1 MSARAAAV
9 LVAVLALAGCAGIP
23 SSGSVEPG
31 AIIDEA
37 EALINVAFNP
47 LGPQDGATQNEI
59 LLGFIDAATNP
70 QNDFDV
76 ARSFLSDGFREEWD
90 PDAITQIRSG
100 RGTVRDGSETSL
112 SYALTG
118 IAHVNEIGQ
127 YIEDTPATQ
136 VLDFTFEQD
145 AAGEWRIASAPPG
158 IVLSRESFTAIFVST
173 PLYFF
178 DPSNAYLIPDLRWFA
193 KRAGLTT
200 DVVRELVRGQSAWL
214 QQGVTNTYFPEG
226 TTLESSVAVEAGVA
240 TVALSDEALDASPDE
255 IALMRQQLRATIG
268 SVSSVVI
275 TANSVTLPEQ
285 DGGPALATSGL
296 AVESQSL
303 AAQDDVFGYLK
314 SNGSVEALSGLSA
327 EVTALGATD
336 ATLLRNKSAAAV
348 QAPDGAWLVPAT
360 NDDPVQLDRRPGLLA
375 PTADNAGF
383 VWTVPAS
390 DAAAIIAYDAT
401 GKAFAVT
408 SPQFSGMQ
416 AVSFAISRDGARA
429 LMLVNT
435 ELGPRLFVSGIIRT
449 EGVPIQLGTPV
460 ALPIEQSSTAI
471 DATWVDDNTV
481 AVLRAVAGDDQ
492 TSVSAYELGGAS
504 RSLGRLADGVA
515 IVGGNNGSDGLRVLT
530 ADGDVFQP
538 RGNGWADTDAT
549 VLFLATQQ

>member
-1 MSARAAAV
+1 MRARWAGIV
-9 LVAVLALAGCAGIP
+9 IVALALAGCSGIP
-23 SSGSVEPG
+23 TSGSVEPG
-31 AIIDEA
+31 TIIDEA
-37 EALINVAFNP
+37 GTIDVAFNP
-47 LGPQDGATQNEI
+47 LGPQSGASQAEI

-70 QNDFDV
+70 QNDYEV
-76 ARSFLSDGFREEWD
+76 ARSFLAPSFREEWD
-90 PDAITQIRSG
+90 ADKITQIRSG
-100 RGTVRDGSETSL
+100 RGTVRPESDTAL

-118 IAHVNEIGQ
+118 VAHVNEIGQ

-145 AAGEWRIASAPPG
+145 AAGEWRITSAPPG
-158 IVLSRESFTAIFVST
+158 IVLARENFSSIFVST

-178 DPSNAYLIPDLRWFA
+178 DPSNTYLIPDLRWFA
-193 KRAGLTT
+193 KRAGFTT
-200 DVVRELVRGQSAWL
+200 DVVRELVRGQSEWL
-214 QQGVTNTYFPEG
+214 QQGVTNTYFPEN
-226 TTLESSVAVEAGVA
+226 TALASSVLVEAGVA
-240 TVALSDEALDASPDE
+240 TVELSDEAGDASAE
-255 IALMRQQLRATIG
+255 QIALMRQQLRATIG

-275 TANSVTLPEQ
+275 TVNGVPFEEQ
-285 DGGPALATSGL
+285 DGGPPLATSGL
-296 AVESQSL
+296 GVESQPL

-314 SNGSVEALSGLSA
+314 SNGSVGALGGLST
-327 EVTALGATD
+327 EVVALGATD
-336 ATLLRNKSAAAV
+336 ATLLRDRSAAAV
-348 QAPDGAWLVPAT
+348 LAPDGAWLVFAD
-360 NDDPVQLDRRPGLLA
+360 NDEPLLLDRRQGLLA

-390 DAAAIIAYDAT
+390 DASAIVAYDAT
-401 GKAFAVT
+401 GAAFAVT

-416 AVSFAISRDGARA
+416 AVSFTISRDGARA

-435 ELGPRLFVSGIIRT
+435 ALGPKLLVSGIIRT

-460 ALPIEQSSTAI
+460 VLPIEQSSTAI

-481 AVLRAVAGDDQ
+481 AVLSSLAGDQ
-492 TSVSAYELGGAS
+492 LTSVTAYELGGAS
-504 RSLGRLADGVA
+504 SSLGRLSEGVA
-515 IVGGNNGSDGLRVLT
+515 IVGGNNGTDGLRVLT